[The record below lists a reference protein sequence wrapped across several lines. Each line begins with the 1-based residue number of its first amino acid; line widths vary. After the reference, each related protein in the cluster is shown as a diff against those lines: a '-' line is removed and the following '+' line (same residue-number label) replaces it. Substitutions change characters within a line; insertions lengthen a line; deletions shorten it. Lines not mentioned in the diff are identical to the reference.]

1 MNDSLFYFTQKLKL
15 TVGVPSSNTESQ
27 LEFICKKVH
36 ISKMKSL
43 QYFHTVWAILIDN
56 TLNTGC

>member
-1 MNDSLFYFTQKLKL
+1 MIDSLFYFTLKSKL
-15 TVGVPSSNTESQ
+15 TVGVPSSKTESQ

-36 ISKMKSL
+36 ISKMKML